1 MGLIGAG
8 NVARVD
14 DKKEKKKEEKKE
26 ERFFLKKKKEAEE
39 ERQSLRSNG
48 QRADHSKPPCEQ
60 NRIKMFCCYM
70 LTADWF
76 PIDTR
81 LTATAG

>member
-14 DKKEKKKEEKKE
+14 DKKEKK
-26 ERFFLKKKKEAEE
+26 RKKKKRKKKDFLKEE